1 MVSVAL
7 MCAMAAALTSV
18 ARASEAVQAAASA
31 TVQAKASVL
40 SYGPTLK
47 VGVETSGL
55 YHISYEDLQK
65 AGLLQGPVA
74 SARVA
79 LYGNRA
85 GMLPTLNQ
93 SSLLYDDL
101 ASLPIALYDGGDGT
115 FGPGD
120 YFLFYGESPVV
131 WTYRAADGRQ
141 PAFIHR
147 QHSYTDKTYY
157 FVGVNHPEGAAR
169 VEKAAT
175 AASAVAAPTTSM
187 AANPTA
193 SAAEPATTLTTFPDY
208 LCHETDRYNIVL
220 GGQTWYGEVFNSSGE
235 SLTVPLTL
243 TDISPE
249 ALGTAAMRG
258 NVHLRV
264 SAAALTSSGEARM
277 NVKTGTASGD
287 ISLSSTHSG
296 TSRAKGAYTAAFQHT
311 SADLPVRLTYQKSGA
326 AMRGYLDYIE
336 INYMRQLRLNK
347 GELLFRHPLSIGQAV
362 GFRIE
367 NAPAGTQVWDVT
379 NPYAVTALETQTLG
393 GNAIQITTKGD
404 STLHTF
410 LAFDPALAA
419 STKTPSVIGLVSPQ
433 NLHAL
438 PQKDYVV
445 VTHPDFLAQAQAIA
459 RLHEQRNGYRTGVA
473 TTDEVYNE
481 FGSGTPD
488 PSAIRLF
495 MKMFYDRSQTAETT
509 AVGARPVASAESNAA
524 AAESATADAPK
535 YLLLLGDASY
545 DVKNRLGHSNKIPTF
560 EVPDADSDEAPA
572 TDDGFAYMDEGEGL
586 QAGASADYFSYQG
599 QMDIAVGRLPVKTVA
614 EAQAVLQKID
624 DYSNPYYYRR
634 PDWMQKQGNLGD
646 WRQEITF
653 VTDDDF
659 ESVYEYTLNFT
670 QDVAAIAPNFNIEK
684 IYADSY
690 VKKSDAVNAAYPEA
704 QAALRRRMNQGGF
717 FVGYIGHSG
726 WDAWGDEK
734 YITLNDI
741 HQWEPILS
749 YPMMYA
755 SSCTFAYYD
764 QADKTSG
771 AEEAVLH
778 PQGGAISM
786 IASTRSASLGTIEY
800 VQHDFLMAAIDK
812 RNGRQPTIG
821 DAFLISKNKNR
832 QRSGTGIFI
841 LLGDPGLKTALPR
854 YDVKTLAINNKI
866 VGQDELDTLKAFSRL
881 TIEGQIENMG
891 QRIETFNG
899 TIQIKIFDKAT
910 RLKTMG
916 NAQSRGGFNQVVEYE
931 LQNRQIYRGS
941 AEVKDGRFSFTFMV
955 PKDIAYHYGQGKISY
970 YAYSDSSGDAAGAF
984 TDLVVG
990 GFNTDITLGEQAPE
1004 VKLYINKPNFLYGG
1018 EVGTAPVLYA
1028 EISDLYGLNTTG
1040 IGIGHDMVLVI
1051 DEDYKNAKV
1060 VNDLFEYNTGSYKEG
1075 TLTYP
1080 LNLSPGEHSIELKV
1094 WNIFNI
1100 SGTGRLDF
1108 GVEASEVFKVTD
1120 VGVVPNPSVQGREV
1134 AFYFTHNGVGN
1145 IDRYELQIYDVCGRK
1160 VAAFSGKENSSYG
1173 YSVGPLTLG
1182 STDRLSKGVYVVR
1195 VVAYN
1200 REGARHVAHTKWVLK

>member
-1 MVSVAL
+1 MMRPVLVSVAL
-7 MCAMAAALTSV
+7 MCASVTASTSV
-18 ARASEAVQAAASA
+18 ARASAAVQAAASA
-31 TVQAKASVL
+31 TVQAKTSVL

-55 YHISYEDLQK
+55 YRITYEDLQK
-65 AGLLQGPVA
+65 AALLQGPVA

-101 ASLPIALYDGGDGT
+101 ASLPIALYDGGDGK

-131 WTYRAADGRQ
+131 WTYQAADGRQ

-157 FVGVNHPEGAAR
+157 FVGVNHPNGAAR
-169 VEKAAT
+169 ISAAT

-187 AANPTA
+187 AANSTA
-193 SAAEPATTLTTFPDY
+193 SAAEPATILTTFPDY

-249 ALGTAAMRG
+249 ALGTAATSG

-264 SAAALTSSGEARM
+264 AASGLTSTGEARLSV
-277 NVKTGTASGD
+277 NAATASGE
-287 ISLSSTHSG
+287 IYLQGVHTG
-296 TSRAKGAYTAAFQHT
+296 TSRAKGSYTAAFSHT
-311 SADLPVRLTYQKSGA
+311 ASDLPVRLTYQKSGA

-336 INYMRQLRLNK
+336 INYTRQLRLNK
-347 GELLFRHPLSIGQAV
+347 GELLFRHPSSIGRAV

-367 NAPAGTQVWDVT
+367 NAPASTQVWDVT

-393 GNAIQITTKGD
+393 GNATQITTKGD
-404 STLHTF
+404 SILHTF
-410 LAFDPALAA
+410 LAFDPASAA
-419 STKTPSVIGLVSPQ
+419 STKTPSVIGVVKPQ

-459 RLHEQRNGYRTGVA
+459 RLHEERNGYRTGVA

-495 MKMFYDRSQTAETT
+495 MKMFYDR
-509 AVGARPVASAESNAA
+509 ARGGE
-524 AAESATADAPK
+524 ADAPK

-545 DVKNRLGHSNKIPTF
+545 DVKNRLGNTNKIPTF
-560 EVPDADSDEAPA
+560 EVPDANSDEAPA

-586 QAGASADYFSYQG
+586 QADPGSYYFTYIG
-599 QMDIAVGRLPVKTVA
+599 LMNIAVGRLPVKTTDEA
-614 EAQAVLQKID
+614 EAVLQKID

-634 PDWMQKQGNLGD
+634 PDWEQKSGNLGD

-659 ESVYEYTLNFT
+659 ESVYENTLNFT
-670 QDVAAIAPNFNIEK
+670 QDVAAIDPNFNLEK

-717 FVGYIGHSG
+717 FVGYMGHSG

-734 YITLNDI
+734 YLTLNDI

-755 SSCTFAYYD
+755 SSCSFAYYD

-800 VQHDFLMAAIDK
+800 VQHDFLLAALDR
-812 RNGRQPTIG
+812 RNGQHPTIG

-854 YDVKTLAINNKI
+854 YEVKTLAINNKM

-881 TIEGQIENMG
+881 TIEGQIENQG
-891 QRIETFNG
+891 QRLETFNG
-899 TIQIKIFDKAT
+899 TIQIKIFDKANH
-910 RLKTMG
+910 LKTIG
-916 NAQSRGGFNQVVEYE
+916 NAQSRGGFNQVVEYD

-941 AEVKDGRFSFTFMV
+941 AEVKNGRFSFTFIV
-955 PKDIAYHYGQGKISY
+955 PKDIAYHYGPGKISY

-990 GFNTDITLGEQAPE
+990 GFNTDITPSESAPT
-1004 VKLYINKPNFLYGG
+1004 VKLYINKPNFFFGA
-1018 EVGTAPVLYA
+1018 ESGTSPVLYA

-1040 IGIGHDMVLVI
+1040 IGIGHDMTLVV
-1051 DEDYKNAKV
+1051 DGDYKNAKV
-1060 VNDLFEYNTGSYKEG
+1060 VNDMFVYNTGSYTEG
-1075 TLTYP
+1075 TLSYP
-1080 LNLSPGEHSIELKV
+1080 LELSPGEHSIELRV

-1100 SGTGRLDF
+1100 SGTGRLKF
-1108 GVEASEVFKVTD
+1108 GVEGSEEFKVTEL
-1120 VGVVPNPSVQGREV
+1120 GAIPNPSVQGRDA

-1145 IDRYELQIYDVCGRK
+1145 IDRYELQIYDLCGRK
-1160 VAAFSGKENSSYG
+1160 VATLTGKENSSYG
-1173 YSVGPLTLG
+1173 YSVGPIYLT
-1182 STDRLSKGVYVVR
+1182 STENLSKGVYVVR

-1200 REGARHVAHTKWVLK
+1200 REGAHHVAHTKWVLK